1 MFGKTTVEEF
11 IPSATLPADFPRVI
25 NVPKLPSLTAQSVN
39 IRPLTSIA
47 HALDTYIP
55 EPCRVY
61 GCRVWVETIH
71 FVKSSETL
79 DVFALQITH
88 NKHETRMLRMLVSHK
103 VVLAADPTLLLD
115 DIGGKFAYAIR
126 QIHDEEFFTPTGAIE
141 DADAAY
147 EAWQRD
153 EIQEDDSEGPW
164 TKSKVAPPKPGSM
177 GVQVSP
183 GLPPE
188 RRTETTVL
196 KDIVTSLQGV
206 ELSRE
211 AADTLHKLIEERVR
225 LLRE

>member
-1 MFGKTTVEEF
+1 M
-11 IPSATLPADFPRVI
+11 
-25 NVPKLPSLTAQSVN
+25 PSLTAQSVN
-39 IRPLTSIA
+39 IRPLTSIVRN
-47 HALDTYIP
+47 LDTYIP
-55 EPCRVY
+55 ESCRVY
-61 GCRVWVETIH
+61 GCRVWAD
-71 FVKSSETL
+71 VKSSGTP
-79 DVFALQITH
+79 DVFELQMTH
-88 NKHETRMLRMLVSHK
+88 NKRETRML
-103 VVLAADPTLLLD
+103 VLAADPTLLLD
-115 DIGGKFAYAIR
+115 AIGGKFAYAIR
-126 QIHDEEFFTPTGAIE
+126 QIHDEEFFTPTGAVE

-153 EIQEDDSEGPW
+153 EIQEDDSEDPW